1 MIEASVTKSAL
12 EAHIRS
18 SRAPKALVVTHVT
31 KEDAKALEQALQKQI
46 KRNKQSIVIVLPA

>member
-18 SRAPKALVVTHVT
+18 SRAPKALVITHVT
-31 KEDAKALEQALQKQI
+31 KEDAKTLEKALQK
-46 KRNKQSIVIVLPA
+46 